1 MNKAII
7 LGMKTPLIF
16 LLLIIQVEA
25 ETLIESLSEKNASK
39 AAKSIENGYKPLSKD
54 EKRLNA
60 LAGTKKRAIDN
71 ISIKVIEKNVTKDL
85 SIGVDYT
92 PPLKHSDIIDNK
104 ENTEIKLEY
113 KF

>member
-1 MNKAII
+1 MI
-7 LGMKTPLIF
+7 GMKTLYIF
-16 LLLIIQVEA
+16 LLLITQVQA
-25 ETLIESLSEKNASK
+25 ESLIESITDKNVSK
-39 AAKSIENGYKPLSKD
+39 AAKSIENAHIPLSEN

-60 LAGTKKRAIDN
+60 TAGTEKRAIDN

-92 PPLKHSDIIDNK
+92 PPLNHGDVIDNK
-104 ENTEIKLEY
+104 ENTKIKVEY

>member
-1 MNKAII
+1 M
-7 LGMKTPLIF
+7 
-16 LLLIIQVEA
+16 IIQIQA
-25 ETLIESLSEKNASK
+25 ETLIESITEKNVSK
-39 AAKSIENGYKPLSKD
+39 AAKSIQDGYIPQSED

-85 SIGVDYT
+85 SVGVQYT
-92 PPLKHSDIIDNK
+92 PPFKHGGIIDNK
-104 ENTEIKLEY
+104 EQAEVKLEY